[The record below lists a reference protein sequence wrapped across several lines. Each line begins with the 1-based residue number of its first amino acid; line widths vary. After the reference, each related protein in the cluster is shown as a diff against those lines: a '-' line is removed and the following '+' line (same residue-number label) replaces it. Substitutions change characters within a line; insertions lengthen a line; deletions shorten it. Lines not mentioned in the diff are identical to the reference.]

1 MTLEELMPLL
11 RTTNLHDNVLDSA
24 IMLDVDGKLR
34 ELSSMQVR
42 DYAKYLK
49 REVIGISTWLP
60 FTIFLKDILDMRR
73 GKDNG

>member
-1 MTLEELMPLL
+1 MTLEELIPLL
-11 RTTNLHDNVLDSA
+11 RATNLHDNPLSTA
-24 IMLDVDGKLR
+24 MLDVDGERLDIASLK
-34 ELSSMQVR
+34 VG
-42 DYAKYLK
+42 DFFKYLK